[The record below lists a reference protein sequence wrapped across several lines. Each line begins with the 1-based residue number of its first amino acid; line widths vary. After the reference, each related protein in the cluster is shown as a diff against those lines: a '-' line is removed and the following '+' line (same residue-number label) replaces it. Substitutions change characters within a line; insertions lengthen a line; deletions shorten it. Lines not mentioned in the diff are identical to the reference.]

1 MRWAFAL
8 VVLVVISASMATTL
22 DLSPNKVNIV
32 KSAMQEKTLRHKVIV
47 GELEPSSPG
56 SFSLRV
62 VNGDGC
68 PTYFSEYRN
77 RSLSVYLED
86 KFTFY
91 LDVLP
96 VLDGGCSVT
105 VIASDGSKE
114 YIDSVNLNIRTR
126 HYAAGIDYIL
136 ATDIN
141 LYGYFI
147 ILLLSI
153 LVIVW
158 NER

>member
-1 MRWAFAL
+1 MKWAFTLL
-8 VVLVVISASMATTL
+8 VLLVISTSIATTL
-22 DLSPNKVNIV
+22 DLSPNKVNIIKV
-32 KSAMQEKTLRHKVIV
+32 AMQEKTLKHNVIM
-47 GELEPSSPG
+47 GELNPSSPG

-77 RSLSVYLED
+77 RSLSLYLED

-105 VIASDGSKE
+105 VIASDGNTE
-114 YIDSVNLNIRTR
+114 YVDSVNLNIRTR
-126 HYAAGIDYIL
+126 HHAAGIDYIL

-147 ILLLSI
+147 ILILSI